1 MTSLNSKNVHN
12 QEEEI
17 WLILQDLLNKW
28 LAEGVDTD
36 IMAIRI
42 VEFSC
47 RGYKI
52 RKIFALESTYPEEIY
67 EFLVLD

>member
-36 IMAIRI
+36 ILAIWI

-47 RGYKI
+47 GGTK
-52 RKIFALESTYPEEIY
+52 LERILRANQHTQR
-67 EFLVLD
+67 EFMNF